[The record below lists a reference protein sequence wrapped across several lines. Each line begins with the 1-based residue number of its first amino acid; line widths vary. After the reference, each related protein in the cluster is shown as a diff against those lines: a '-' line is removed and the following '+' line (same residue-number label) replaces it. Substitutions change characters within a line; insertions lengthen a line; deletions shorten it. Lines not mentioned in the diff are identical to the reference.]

1 MIGVFC
7 GWLMVGTSR
16 MRGCSCALR
25 EGGRSGH
32 GLCRRRTGSQV
43 FGPGEPDG
51 IPFGIILTDEDVI
64 IVRGHS
70 L

>member
-1 MIGVFC
+1 MRVFC
-7 GWLMVGTSR
+7 GWLMVGTSLVR
-16 MRGCSCALR
+16 SCSCALR
-25 EGGRSGH
+25 EGGRSGRR
-32 GLCRRRTGSQV
+32 LRRRRTGPPV
-43 FGPGEPDG
+43 LCLGEPDG